1 MDDIQEM
8 ISEFIVDCSEN
19 LEEFESNLLD
29 LEKDP
34 TASELLDSMFRMI
47 HSIKGASGFLAFT
60 NLESLTHKAENV
72 LDLLRNAKGSVD
84 QSLIST
90 FLDVCDAMRTMFSV
104 IEEQGNDGENNYD
117 TLISQLLQ
125 FEDAFKSGDF
135 AAMAEAQANI
145 ENHSVEETKEESPKP
160 EAPASSGPILDEN
173 GEIDIDAMLA
183 ASKEEEES
191 EPEELDPVQIET
203 LKALGLYEE
212 PKALA
217 KVEEKKPSPVKAE
230 EKKVEAPKKVETPKK
245 ASAPVQK
252 KETIRVEVE
261 TLDRLVNLAGE
272 LVLVRNQLLE
282 LSKNNES
289 QIFDGSFA
297 SLDMVT
303 GEMQRTLM
311 TTRMQPISTVWSKM
325 PRIVRDLS
333 SQLGRDIELQM
344 HGEAT
349 ELDKTI
355 IESISDPM
363 THIIRN
369 CCDHGIEQPEER
381 EAQGKPRRGTI
392 KLIAEHRG
400 NWIHVDVIDDGK
412 GISRDVLKRKAI
424 EKELFTQ
431 EELNGMTDQQVLN
444 IIFHPGFSTKDQASN
459 ISGRG
464 VGMDVIKSNIQ
475 KINGKVELASTEGK
489 GTCLKI
495 RLPLTLAIIP
505 AVIVSIDDARYAIPQ
520 NTVQEVAVANK
531 EELEE
536 LENVGG
542 QKFTRLRG
550 QILPLVFASEFL
562 KTKTEN
568 AEDSDSIYYV
578 VINADGFRFGLV
590 IDKVIDIIEIVV
602 KPLDSDQ
609 DFRFYAGATI
619 MGDGKVALILDTTKI
634 GELSK
639 INKNNLEDEAH
650 QDFTS
655 HHGPKD
661 TSNLTL
667 TFKLRDGKNYL
678 IPLSKTSRIEE
689 IEKSNIEERQL
700 GTFAKFN
707 NKIIRVVDLMSL
719 IGIYPDSQFDW
730 VEEQS
735 SLKALY
741 FEFNGTGIA
750 IDVGFDHSLLHQT
763 YDVEGSGSSEFVI
776 GTALINDEVYEVIS
790 IEDYLG
796 SIVGNTVNDSVNT
809 AIEESIETNTALNL
823 HLNSDETNS
832 IVSFVLGDLWLGVEL
847 NSIREIIA
855 TEDVTTTPG
864 SRDCVEGL
872 LNLRGE
878 IMVAKRLSKLLN
890 ASINSEDADSD
901 NTRSLIIH
909 EGDNK
914 FCLQIGKVDE
924 ILSLNNNDFEPAPAN
939 IPANILTFLKGV
951 YNINNSMLLVLDEK
965 KLINDVVVK
974 S

>member
-1 MDDIQEM
+1 MDDMQEM

-34 TASELLDSMFRMI
+34 AASELLDSMFRMI

-72 LDLLRNAKGSVD
+72 LDLLRNDQGSVD

-90 FLDVCDAMRTMFSV
+90 FLDVCDAMRTMFAV
-104 IEEQGNDGENNYD
+104 IEEQGNDGNDQYD
-117 TLISQLLQ
+117 TLISQLLN
-125 FEDAFKSGDF
+125 FEDAFKNGV
-135 AAMAEAQANI
+135 AATNTAKTEVAT
-145 ENHSVEETKEESPKP
+145 ETKEEIEINI
-160 EAPASSGPILDEN
+160 EASD
-173 GEIDIDAMLA
+173 D
-183 ASKEEEES
+183 EEEE
-191 EPEELDPVQIET
+191 ERELDPVQIEA

-212 PKALA
+212 PEA
-217 KVEEKKPSPVKAE
+217 KTTEVAVKEDEVMKEPELVAEKPKEAPELKPEATKAE
-230 EKKVEAPKKVETPKK
+230 VKKTNT
-245 ASAPVQK
+245 PVQK
-252 KETIRVEVE
+252 KETIRVEVD
-261 TLDRLVNLAGE
+261 TLDKLVNLAGE

-282 LSKNNES
+282 LSKNNDS

-325 PRIVRDLS
+325 PRIVRDLAN
-333 SQLGRDIELQM
+333 QLNKNIHIEM
-344 HGEAT
+344 YGEAT

-355 IESISDPM
+355 IEAIADPM

-369 CCDHGIEQPEER
+369 CCDHGIELPEER
-381 EAQGKPRRGTI
+381 EAKGKPGRGTI

-400 NWIHVDVIDDGK
+400 NWIHVDVVDDGK
-412 GISRDVLKRKAI
+412 GISREVLKRKAL
-424 EKELFTQ
+424 EKELYT
-431 EELNGMTDQQVLN
+431 EDELAAMNDQQILN
-444 IIFHPGFSTKDQASN
+444 IIFHPGFSTMDKASN

-464 VGMDVIKSNIQ
+464 VGMDVIKSNIL
-475 KINGKVELASTEGK
+475 KINGKVELVSTEGK
-489 GTCLKI
+489 GTSLKI

-505 AVIVSIDDARYAIPQ
+505 AVIVSIDQARYAIPQ
-520 NTVQEVAVANK
+520 NAVQEVAVANK
-531 EELEE
+531 AELEE

-562 KTKTEN
+562 ETKL
-568 AEDSDSIYYV
+568 EDDHESDSIYYV
-578 VINADGFRFGLV
+578 VINADGFRYGLV

-602 KPLDSDQ
+602 KPLDSDK
-609 DFRFYAGATI
+609 DFSLYAGATI

-639 INKNNLEDEAH
+639 INKSNLEDETY
-650 QDFTS
+650 QDS
-655 HHGPKD
+655 LDDSRPQD

-689 IEKSNIEERQL
+689 IEKTDIEERQL

-719 IGIYPDSQFDW
+719 IGIYPNSEYDW
-730 VEEQS
+730 VSEQS
-735 SLKALY
+735 SMKALY

-750 IDVGFDHSLLHQT
+750 IDVGFNHSLLHQS
-763 YDVEGSGSSEFVI
+763 YDVEASTNSEFII
-776 GTALINDEVYEVIS
+776 GTTLINDEVFEVLN

-796 SIVGNTVNDSVNT
+796 SIVGDAPAQVSSAISNTNAVN
-809 AIEESIETNTALNL
+809 AEEDFTIS
-823 HLNSDETNS
+823 LNSDETTG
-832 IVSFVLGDLWLGVEL
+832 IVSFVLDDLWLGVEL
-847 NSIREIIA
+847 NAVREIIG
-855 TEDVTTTPG
+855 TEDVTATPG
-864 SRDCVEGL
+864 SRNCVEGL

-878 IMVAKRLSKLLN
+878 IMVAKKLAKILN
-890 ASINSEDADSD
+890 TSCKDEDSES
-901 NTRSLIIH
+901 TRSLIIH
-909 EGDNK
+909 DNDHK
-914 FCLQIGKVDE
+914 FCLQVSKVDE
-924 ILSLNNNDFEPAPAN
+924 ILSLNKNDFESAPSN
-939 IPANILTFLKGV
+939 IPNNILNFIKGV
-951 YNINNSMLLVLDEK
+951 FNLNNSMLLVLDEK
-965 KLINDVVVK
+965 KLINDVVVQ